1 MTGGGTEQRP
11 TASSPL
17 GLHEDHLAA
26 LASFPG
32 LCPHAL
38 ASAHTTPHTPLL
50 LPSGPRRIVHS
61 SMFPKASKR
70 RRTSS
75 SDCCLLSIPTKSFL
89 SSRTKLGDAYRG
101 QRRSNAGGGGGGR
114 AAGKRARPKK
124 EGNGDRGGAWREGA
138 ELTAKRGVRGRS
150 LAGGGGGTHCQS
162 KSN

>member
-1 MTGGGTEQRP
+1 MPQMNIKCEGAETVTGGGTEQRP

-101 QRRSNAGGGGGGR
+101 QRRSSAGGGGGPPAKGR
-114 AAGKRARPKK
+114 GQRRRATGIG
-124 EGNGDRGGAWREGA
+124 EELGG
-138 ELTAKRGVRGRS
+138 RGRS
-150 LAGGGGGTHCQS
+150 SQPNGE
-162 KSN
+162 